1 VTVRKRDQIASWV
14 ASASGH
20 TPTPDEARCLE
31 ALCVIDTGPHNLH
44 PIDGWRGKGVHWGRN
59 WVSITMH
66 QRDISTT
73 DFDAM
78 TRLVLA
84 GHRLAVRVSVSP
96 VLMGYDLI
104 DGRPGD
110 ESDDYEPTFHDPGDE
125 QIGHD
130 HWGAGLCL
138 TAWAREPSRTGLSGM
153 IGHPTTANL
162 VDRIT
167 GVRR

>member
-1 VTVRKRDQIASWV
+1 MGRKRDHIASWV

-31 ALCVIDTGPHNLH
+31 ALCVIDTGPHNIH
-44 PIDGWRGKGVHWGRN
+44 PIDGWRGKGVRWGRD

-66 QRDISTT
+66 DRDISTT

-84 GHRLAVRVSVSP
+84 GHRLAVRVNVTP

-110 ESDDYEPTFHDPGDE
+110 ESDDYEPTFHEPGDE

-130 HWGAGLCL
+130 YWGIGLCL
-138 TAWAREPSRTGLSGM
+138 TGWAREPSRTGLSGM
-153 IGHPTTANL
+153 LGHPTTANL
-162 VDRIT
+162 VHRIT
-167 GVRR
+167 GGLR